1 MERKTLAL
9 ELRVYPLCLS
19 GLNQQEVADE
29 NLGSITNR
37 WPNTITINVEIT
49 F

>member
-19 GLNQQEVADE
+19 GLNQRKVADG
-29 NLGSITNR
+29 NLGFVTNR
-37 WPNTITINVEIT
+37 WPNKITINAEIT
-49 F
+49 S